1 MVQFR
6 PGGKIHFVGSKYSV
20 SLTYCNIRVHPR
32 QITERV
38 HLVTCKSCLIRLETD
53 TRLARQR
60 IRRIIRDNRS

>member
-6 PGGKIHFVGSKYSV
+6 PGGKIHFVGSKYNDSQ
-20 SLTYCNIRVHPR
+20 TYCTINVHPR

-38 HLVTCKSCLIRLETD
+38 HCVTCKSCLKRLETD

-60 IRRIIRDNRS
+60 IRRTTRDNRS